1 MKKILIL
8 VLFFNFTNTHASEFA
23 SNFTKEAFEK
33 AQNQGIT
40 VVVYSWNKFCS
51 TCAKQKPIL
60 KQAKEDFEDVLFL
73 DFELPKNKGVA
84 KYLDINYWSTIAIYK
99 NNKKV
104 NLAIGLYNKDD
115 IYTLIKESI

>member
-8 VLFFNFTNTHASEFA
+8 VLFFNFTITYASEFT

-60 KQAKEDFEDVLFL
+60 KQAKEDFKDVLFL
-73 DFELPKNKGVA
+73 DFELPKNKSVA

-99 NNKKV
+99 NSKQV

-115 IYTLIKESI
+115 IYTLIKESV